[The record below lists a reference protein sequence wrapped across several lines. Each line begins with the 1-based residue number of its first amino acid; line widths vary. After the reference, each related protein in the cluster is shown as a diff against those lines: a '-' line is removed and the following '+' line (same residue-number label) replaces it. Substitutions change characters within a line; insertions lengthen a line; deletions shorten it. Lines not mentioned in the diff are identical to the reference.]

1 MSHTIRSVLEKI
13 CRSYPEVEALARR
26 ETRIAQGL
34 ANAIQIPT
42 LDHIWIFYSGICQAR
57 RLVGEAGSGPFTDLA
72 RVIFEGLREIGE
84 HRPRK
89 AAHEEAEAVDTIAQ
103 ALALPWGVSPPERPL
118 AFLDPYLP
126 GAEAGVETSGGFW
139 EDYIK

>member
-1 MSHTIRSVLEKI
+1 VHNIRSVLEKI

-42 LDHIWIFYSGICQAR
+42 LDHTWIFYSGICQAR

-84 HRPRK
+84 HRPHK
-89 AAHEEAEAVDTIAQ
+89 APHEEAEAVDTIAQ

-126 GAEAGVETSGGFW
+126 GAEPAPSW
-139 EDYIK
+139 EDLTL